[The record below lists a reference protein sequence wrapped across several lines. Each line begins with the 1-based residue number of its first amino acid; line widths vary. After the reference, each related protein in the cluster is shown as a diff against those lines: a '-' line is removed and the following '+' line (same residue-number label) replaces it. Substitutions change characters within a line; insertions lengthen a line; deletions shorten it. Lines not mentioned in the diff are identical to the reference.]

1 LGIVLAALYILL
13 MYQRTMT
20 GPVADSVAR
29 MPDLRGREV
38 FAIAPV
44 LAIIIALGLFP
55 NTLLDII
62 NPSIDQTMSVV
73 GSTDP
78 APAIAESGK

>member
-1 LGIVLAALYILL
+1 

-20 GPVADSVAR
+20 GPIGTGVRS

-38 FAIAPV
+38 AAIAPV
-44 LAIIIALGLFP
+44 IAIIIALGVVP
-55 NTLLDII
+55 QVALDII
-62 NPSIDQTMSVV
+62 NPSVDWTMTQI

-78 APAIAESGK
+78 LPAVAGSGK